1 LELSMS
7 CTYLPLS
14 TGNLKPRTVSSR
26 PIVVSPTARTVDDVF
41 DTIDRNHDGVI
52 TRDEFD
58 KAWNVPLSY
67 SPQWLPPGSC
77 GELSPACLAM
87 QKRLDGVP
95 EARVIGRTLDL
106 NPPHSDLRIDGVSEA
121 TVKEMLA
128 SRDVAHNLHL
138 EQWELFINSKLTEV
152 IEVANS
158 IADSCETRFLYLENV
173 DKQHEL
179 VIRGHDREI
188 LALRNAR
195 SGEPAAV
202 QLPIVDTLQT
212 ATADGPWRE
221 EIEALRQEQ
230 ASIMRRIDE
239 EFRQMDLRSDAMQN
253 EVGRLFATA
262 QDASKWEMMS
272 NHIQQVRTAL
282 QENETSFQKQLQD
295 FSVHSAGDRIA
306 VQTFGADLNIL
317 DHKVDS
323 LSDACSE
330 VQKTLSRVSRDMPE
344 LGFRIEV
351 LARATEGTQI
361 AEFKA
366 RLEKELAAVKLDS
379 RNVQERVTELSQRV
393 AHESL
398 RIQQLVEERAP
409 AVPSPDDSLAVADMQ
424 HQFGREVET
433 LRGAIEQVRS
443 AIAAERV
450 EDLNHLHE
458 ACQEIWDINAVVKTL
473 HADVTAK
480 LTEFVDLR
488 IQVERAQDHN
498 ALPEFKAR
506 VEKELAVIRQGL
518 PAKLEGRLQDLE
530 RRVRQIES
538 EDLNVLDQSMH
549 SLGQSLW
556 QHLEKHLEDA
566 TARAG
571 EDRYAR
577 ECMEGD
583 IKELRVRVGAVEQ
596 ECVSASARS
605 NEDTEFRR
613 QVVRA
618 FSQVQKRLE
627 ALEAGTQCEVVD
639 ISGVWDVNAE
649 TLEGA
654 RSLEVSPTQGAE
666 VPDPPI
672 NEVGCRKSKR
682 VLPEELLSGSWAD
695 GRIKSEMRTTTLHPN
710 FDDGDDGFL
719 GIPNLFSWGSG

>member
-1 LELSMS
+1 MS
-7 CTYLPLS
+7 FTYLPLS

-41 DTIDRNHDGVI
+41 DSIDRNHDGVI

-58 KAWNVPLSY
+58 KAWSVPLSY

-106 NPPHSDLRIDGVSEA
+106 NPPHSDFRIDGVSEA

-128 SRDVAHNLHL
+128 SRDIAHNLHL
-138 EQWELFINSKLTEV
+138 EQWELFINAKLTEV

-158 IADSCETRFLYLENV
+158 IADSCETRFLYLENI

-188 LALRNAR
+188 LALRSER
-195 SGEPAAV
+195 SGELAPV
-202 QLPIVDTLQT
+202 RLPIVDTLET
-212 ATADGPWRE
+212 ATAEGRWRE
-221 EIEALRQEQ
+221 DIEALRQEQ
-230 ASIMRRIDE
+230 VSIMRRVDE

-262 QDASKWEMMS
+262 ENASKWEMMS
-272 NHIQQVRTAL
+272 DHIQQVRTSL
-282 QENETSFQKQLQD
+282 QENEMSFQKQLQN
-295 FSVHSAGDRIA
+295 FSVHNASDRIA

-330 VQKTLSRVSRDMPE
+330 VQKTVSRVSRDLPE

-361 AEFKA
+361 SEFKA

-379 RNVQERVTELSQRV
+379 RNVEERVTELSQRV
-393 AHESL
+393 ARESL
-398 RIQQLVEERAP
+398 RMQQLVEERTS
-409 AVPSPDDSLAVADMQ
+409 AVQRSLSSPDDSLAVADMQ

-443 AIAAERV
+443 SIAAERV

-458 ACQEIWDINAVVKTL
+458 ACQEIWDIDALVKTL

-506 VEKELAVIRQGL
+506 VEKELAMIQQGL
-518 PAKLEGRLQDLE
+518 PPKLEGRLQDLE

-549 SLGQSLW
+549 SMGQSLW

-566 TARAG
+566 GARSG

-596 ECVSASARS
+596 ERVSASTRS
-605 NEDTEFRR
+605 NEDTEYRR

-666 VPDPPI
+666 VSDPPI
-672 NEVGCRKSKR
+672 HEVGCRKSKR